1 MLPLTWLQP
10 GETGYIKCVRG
21 NDGVC
26 RHLRS
31 LGLVEGEP
39 IRLTHRNGNNV
50 VVAIGEGRLA
60 LDENLALKVLVAED
74 APNCATIPRC
84 EYRPCTSHRPHRKR
98 RRNRRSVDSE

>member
-10 GETGYIKCVRG
+10 GETRYIKCVRG

-39 IRLTHRNGNNV
+39 IRLTQRNGNNV
-50 VVAIGEGRLA
+50 VVAIGDGRLA
-60 LDENLALKVLVAED
+60 LDENLALKVLVTED
-74 APNCATIPRC
+74 APECRETLCCENCSRI
-84 EYRPCTSHRPHRKR
+84 SHRPRRKR
-98 RRNRRSVDSE
+98 RRNRGSVDTE

>member
-10 GETGYIKCVRG
+10 GETRYIKCVRG

-39 IRLTHRNGNNV
+39 IRLTQRNGNNV

-60 LDENLALKVLVAED
+60 LDENLALKVLVTDEAPECREALCCED
-74 APNCATIPRC
+74 CPRAS
-84 EYRPCTSHRPHRKR
+84 RRPHRKR
-98 RRNRRSVDSE
+98 RRNRRSVDFE

>member
-10 GETGYIKCVRG
+10 GETRYIKCVRG

-39 IRLTHRNGNNV
+39 IRLTQRNGNNV
-50 VVAIGEGRLA
+50 VVAVRDSRLA
-60 LDENLALKVLVAED
+60 LDENLALKVLVTED
-74 APNCATIPRC
+74 APDCGATCCEGCAGTPR
-84 EYRPCTSHRPHRKR
+84 RQHRKR
-98 RRNRRSVDSE
+98 RRNRRSVDTK